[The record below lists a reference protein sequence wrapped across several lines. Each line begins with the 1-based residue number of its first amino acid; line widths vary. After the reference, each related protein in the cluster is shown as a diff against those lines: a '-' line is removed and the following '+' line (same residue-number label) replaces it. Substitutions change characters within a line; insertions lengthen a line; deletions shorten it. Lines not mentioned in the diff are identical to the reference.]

1 MSKTRVE
8 IWMGGMAMPAY
19 TMRDVER
26 VDVSEDGVT
35 VRIIDGKGYVVET
48 SPHNM
53 VMITEPEDKK

>member
-8 IWMGGMAMPAY
+8 IWMGGLEMPAY
-19 TMRDVER
+19 TIRDVER

-35 VRIIDGKGYVVET
+35 VRIIDGKGYAIET

-53 VMITEPEDKK
+53 VMITEPEEQK

>member
-1 MSKTRVE
+1 
-8 IWMGGMAMPAY
+8 MPAY
-19 TMRDVER
+19 IIMDPER

-35 VRIIDGKGYVVET
+35 VRIVDGKGYVVET

>member
-8 IWMGGMAMPAY
+8 IWMGGMAMPTY
-19 TMRDVER
+19 TINDPQR

-35 VRIIDGKGYVVET
+35 IRIIASKGYAFET
-48 SPHNM
+48 SPHNI